1 MADLTASGAIA
12 IAIQQVYDQP
22 QLLVE
27 TDSLLDSLIAES
39 GRATQVSVMNYRLTF
54 QTAIPG
60 GLSAVQLDNPAVN
73 FPTPTS
79 SAWQEGTLTP
89 NAWAVGVGWTKLA
102 ELVGKPGLTVVDMV
116 SKELADTIERVKQV
130 RDMMLC
136 AGDGT
141 GFLGNVLAVD
151 SVNLVLTLNDNDFGS
166 RLLVQGQP
174 IDIYNGLTLRGT
186 CTVLANTG
194 TLGGAQTVTIDA
206 LPVGT
211 VAGDT
216 VRVNNLTSGAPV
228 FTYGIPYWLNN
239 SLTGMTA
246 GIDRSQPENSF
257 IIANGLN
264 AQQSSITPALLRLPF
279 DQIRASLGA
288 SAVKNGKF
296 KIQMHFGN
304 KAAYEQLAS
313 QQTTIMSNNGKFDA
327 FDLLF
332 QGPATVGGTVIIEN
346 IHAHMQRVDYLNL
359 ERWGK
364 IKWGN
369 PPFWFTSEGRKVFQQ
384 VGTNGQITS
393 GAASYMVDT
402 VQYFVDNP
410 KAQSTLYNLRQPVG
424 Y

>member
-1 MADLTASGAIA
+1 VADLTASGAIA

-27 TDSLLDSLIAES
+27 TDSLLDGLIAES
-39 GRATQVSVMNYRLTF
+39 GRATQVSIMNYRLGF

-79 SAWQEGTLTP
+79 SEWQEGTLTP
-89 NAWAVGVGWTKLA
+89 NAWAVPVGWTKLA
-102 ELVGKPGLTVVDMV
+102 ELIGKPGLSVVDIV
-116 SKELADTIERVKQV
+116 AKQLADTIERVKQV

-141 GFLGNVLAVD
+141 GFLGNVTAVD
-151 SVNLVLTLNDNDFGS
+151 TTNLVLTFNDNDFGS
-166 RLLVQGQP
+166 RLIVVGQP

-186 CTVLANTG
+186 CTCLANTG
-194 TLGGAQTVTIDA
+194 TLGGAQTI
-206 LPVGT
+206 T
-211 VAGDT
+211 VDSIPGSTAAGD
-216 VRVNNLTSGAPV
+216 VARVNGLTSGAPV

-239 SLTGMTA
+239 SFTGMTA

-257 IIANGLN
+257 IVSNGVNANN
-264 AQQSSITPALLRLPF
+264 SSVSLALLRLPF
-279 DQIRASLGA
+279 DQVRAALGVN
-288 SAVKNGKF
+288 AVKNGKF
-296 KIQMHFGN
+296 KIQMHLGN
-304 KAAYEQLAS
+304 RAAYEQLAA
-313 QQTTIMSNNGKFDA
+313 QQTQIISSSGKFDD

-332 QGPATVGGTVIIEN
+332 KGAGSIGGSVIIEN

-393 GAASYMVDT
+393 GAASFMIDT